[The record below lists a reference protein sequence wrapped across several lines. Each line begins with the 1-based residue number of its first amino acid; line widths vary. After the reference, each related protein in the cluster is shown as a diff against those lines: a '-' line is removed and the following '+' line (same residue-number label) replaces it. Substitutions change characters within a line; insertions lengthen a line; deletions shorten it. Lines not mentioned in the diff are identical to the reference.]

1 MNNLTVAVV
10 QTSIHWEEIKLN
22 MDHLERLLRSM
33 KEKADIIILP
43 EMFTTGFSMEPEKLA
58 EDMDGAAVTWLKTE
72 AAKLDSVIIG
82 SLIIKEKENHYNRL
96 FWMPPTGNFTI
107 YNKRHLFRMGDE
119 QHHYSQGKSRLIEKY
134 EGWRIMP
141 LICYDLRFPV
151 WSRNRNEYDLLI
163 YIANWPEAR
172 REVWKTLLKARAL
185 ENQTIQPNEEK
196 VEILTL
202 SLKELNE
209 FREKFPVYL
218 DADEF
223 EIDV

>member
-1 MNNLTVAVV
+1 
-10 QTSIHWEEIKLN
+10 
-22 MDHLERLLRSM
+22 
-33 KEKADIIILP
+33 
-43 EMFTTGFSMEPEKLA
+43 ME
-58 EDMDGAAVTWLKTE
+58 
-72 AAKLDSVIIG
+72 
-82 SLIIKEKENHYNRL
+82 
-96 FWMPPTGNFTI
+96 
-107 YNKRHLFRMGDE
+107 DE
-119 QHHYSQGKSRLIEKY
+119 QHHYSQGKTRLIEKY

-163 YIANWPEAR
+163 YVANWPEAR

-185 ENQTIQPNEEK
+185 ENQAYVIGVNRIGIDGNGIEYSGDSIVFNPKGNVLSTIQPNEEK

-223 EIDV
+223 EIDI